1 MSAEEAE
8 EVEGLL
14 DHTEDP
20 DDVAAG
26 AGDGDGEDEVCDV
39 IDVNICGVCARAFES
54 LGGQASTST
63 CVVFVLCS
71 WLVRSRAV
79 SASIDVH

>member
-20 DDVAAG
+20 DDGAAD
-26 AGDGDGEDEVCDV
+26 AGDGDGEDEV
-39 IDVNICGVCARAFES
+39 RA
-54 LGGQASTST
+54 LMT
-63 CVVFVLCS
+63 
-71 WLVRSRAV
+71 
-79 SASIDVH
+79 

>member
-39 IDVNICGVCARAFES
+39 IDVNMCGVCARAFES
-54 LGGQASTST
+54 LGGKHKHLC
-63 CVVFVLCS
+63 CVCAVL
-71 WLVRSRAV
+71 LVGSQSRGLCQY
-79 SASIDVH
+79 